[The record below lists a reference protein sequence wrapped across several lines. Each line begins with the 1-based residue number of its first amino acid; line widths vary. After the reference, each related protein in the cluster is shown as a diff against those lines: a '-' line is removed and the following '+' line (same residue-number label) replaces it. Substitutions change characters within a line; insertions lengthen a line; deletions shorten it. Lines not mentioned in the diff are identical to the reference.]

1 MIPLSSPQEFN
12 ARATFWLRMDRVY
25 RVYALDHE
33 LYFIRIGGQTVDWVA
48 ALNPLGL
55 LGAWLGR
62 KLNARRE
69 ASLAAESAE
78 ADQMSPQVLV
88 SQHPHSFRVDLS
100 EIVSA
105 SLDSGAAVSIWGP
118 HAAAW
123 RLNLQNGESW
133 RFQLEE
139 VDDAA
144 HALRELSR
152 VLGQT
157 LVTTAAWDDD
167 KQRFVKSRSTGSIA
181 PPPIG

>member
-1 MIPLSSPQEFN
+1 
-12 ARATFWLRMDRVY
+12 
-25 RVYALDHE
+25 
-33 LYFIRIGGQTVDWVA
+33 
-48 ALNPLGL
+48 
-55 LGAWLGR
+55 
-62 KLNARRE
+62 
-69 ASLAAESAE
+69 
-78 ADQMSPQVLV
+78 MSPQVLV

-118 HAAAW
+118 HAAVW
-123 RLNLQNGESW
+123 RLNLENGESW

-152 VLGQT
+152 VPGQT
-157 LVTTAAWDDD
+157 LVRTAAWDDD

-181 PPPIG
+181 PPTIG